1 MRTAQWSLAS
11 GIAGRAADAARVNI
25 AVSLRGRLVG
35 ATKLKD
41 AHIGNPA
48 SIIYPQTLY
57 PKP

>member
-35 ATKLKD
+35 ATKLND
-41 AHIGNPA
+41 VHIDNPA
-48 SIIYPQTLY
+48 IYYLSKTLY